1 MKKVVHVISLLRELG
16 GVQQS
21 FISYYKYA
29 QKYSNH
35 KQYVY
40 STHERSKKYGE
51 FKNFYLIKNNLFTF
65 LLHLCSH
72 NSIIYFHN
80 KLSSKILY
88 YLLKFMPSN
97 NIVFHEH
104 GEAWNVKTKEQKK
117 YIKQML
123 KRLKK

>member
-29 QKYSNH
+29 QKYSKY

-51 FKNFYLIKNNLFTF
+51 FKNFF
-65 LLHLCSH
+65 
-72 NSIIYFHN
+72 
-80 KLSSKILY
+80 
-88 YLLKFMPSN
+88 
-97 NIVFHEH
+97 
-104 GEAWNVKTKEQKK
+104 
-117 YIKQML
+117 
-123 KRLKK
+123 